1 METLTDEQLVLK
13 IQAGDR
19 AAFEQLYWRY
29 KDRVIS
35 VVYGIV
41 HNRQD
46 AVEISQE
53 VFVRIYKNI
62 DKYQPGTRFFTW
74 LYRITYNLAVDKYR
88 RKKTAREVEF
98 DNDYQKNFSSPED
111 VLPPSLGIN
120 PERACER
127 AELRQQLTQAMD
139 ELPEKQRTIITL
151 REVEGLSYEEIASVL
166 DIQIGTVMSR
176 LHYARQRLQNNLRK
190 YLECQDIPKKD

>member
-1 METLTDEQLVLK
+1 MENLTDEQLVLK

-35 VVYGIV
+35 IVYGIV

-46 AVEISQE
+46 AYEIAQE

-74 LYRITYNLAVDKYR
+74 AYRITYNLSIDNYR

-127 AELRQQLTQAMD
+127 SELRHQLEQAMD

-151 REVEGLSYEEIASVL
+151 REVEGLSYEEIATVL

-176 LHYARQRLQNNLRK
+176 LYYARQHLQSILRN
-190 YLECQDIPKKD
+190 YLECRDVPRKD